1 MLRKSAVLMLLLW
14 SAACGQQAVGDP
26 DPSASDA
33 AARSETVIE
42 IPKPPPVQDKRVF
55 GVLPNYRTADGTTD
69 VEPLTSK
76 EKLTIAAKDSF
87 DWPSYITAFGFA
99 GMYQLQ
105 NSNPSFGQGL
115 KGYSKRYG
123 TAVGDQIIGNML
135 TEGIFSSMLHEDP
148 RYFRKG
154 SGGFWARFGY
164 AATRTLVTR
173 TDSGRQRFNYSEVL
187 GNATAAAI
195 SNAYYPDSRDVP
207 ENLEKLGL
215 QIGTDT
221 ISNILKEFWP
231 DFKRKFMHK

>member
-1 MLRKSAVLMLLLW
+1 MHRILALLTLVVL
-14 SAACGQQAVGDP
+14 SAAWAQQTVGDP
-26 DPSASDA
+26 DPSASEA
-33 AARSETVIE
+33 AVHAEAVIE
-42 IPKPPPVQDKRVF
+42 APKPSPAQDKRIF
-55 GVLPNYRTADGTTD
+55 GVLPNYRTANGTD

-76 EKLTIAAKDSF
+76 QKLTIAAKDSF
-87 DWPSYITAFGFA
+87 DWPSYVTAFGFA
-99 GMYQLQ
+99 GMYQFQ

-115 KGYSKRYG
+115 AGYSKRYA
-123 TAVGDQIIGNML
+123 TAIGDQIIGNML
-135 TEGIFSSMLHEDP
+135 TEGIFSSMFHEDP

-154 SGGFWARFGY
+154 SGTFWARFGY

-173 TDSGRQRFNYSEVL
+173 TDSGGQRFNYSEVL

-195 SNAYYPDSRDVP
+195 SNAYYPDSRSVG
-207 ENLEKLGL
+207 ENLEKMGL

>member
-1 MLRKSAVLMLLLW
+1 MLRNSAILTLVVC
-14 SAACGQQAVGDP
+14 AAAWGQQAVADP

-33 AARSETVIE
+33 AAHSEAAIE
-42 IPKPPPVQDKRVF
+42 APKPPPVQDKRIF
-55 GVLPNYRTADGTTD
+55 GVLPNYRTVNGATD
-69 VEPLTSK
+69 IEPLTSK
-76 EKLTIAAKDSF
+76 EKLAIAAKDSF
-87 DWPSYITAFGFA
+87 DWPSYVTAFGFA

-115 KGYSKRYG
+115 TGYSKRYA

-154 SGGFWARFGY
+154 SGSFWGRFGY

-173 TDSGRQRFNYSEVL
+173 TDSGRQRFNYSEVF

-195 SNAYYPDSRDVP
+195 SNAYYPDSRNVP
-207 ENLEKLGL
+207 ENLEKMGL